1 MKKDCKKKS
10 WKVNHQK
17 YARNAKK
24 EVTNDFKEIRWNY
37 EILSE
42 HVKYSIEIDTQ
53 LNESALGSARFES
66 AFERTT

>member
-1 MKKDCKKKS
+1 M
-10 WKVNHQK
+10 HEMQ
-17 YARNAKK
+17 KK
-24 EVTNDFKEIRWNY
+24 EVTNDFKEIQWNY